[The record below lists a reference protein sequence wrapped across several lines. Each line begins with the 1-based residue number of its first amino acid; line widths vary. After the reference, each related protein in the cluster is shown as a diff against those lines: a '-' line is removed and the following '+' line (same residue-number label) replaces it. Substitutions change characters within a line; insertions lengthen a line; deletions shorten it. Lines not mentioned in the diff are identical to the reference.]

1 MKHKDQNKA
10 KTADRT
16 SSLKP
21 QQRTTQ
27 THQEKRKGTIK
38 SNPFQI
44 KTYKCENIYKANK
57 PWMVCFHSWPTLSHV
72 KMVLVSLA

>member
-44 KTYKCENIYKANK
+44 KT
-57 PWMVCFHSWPTLSHV
+57 
-72 KMVLVSLA
+72 

>member
-10 KTADRT
+10 KTAERT

-38 SNPFQI
+38 SNPSQI
-44 KTYKCENIYKANK
+44 KTYKSVKIYIKQTNLGWFA
-57 PWMVCFHSWPTLSHV
+57 STLGQP
-72 KMVLVSLA
+72 